1 MPLSRPPPFRAI
13 EPVVKGWSVSRAALL
28 SMDLQLSTLARVPAG
43 YLPAAVRALETA
55 RAAQLAV
62 IHVVLQLC
70 PGHVDVHPRNK
81 IFGSL
86 PARQFTADD
95 PGAAIHPDVA
105 PRGGEIVVHKNRV
118 SAFAGNNLRQILD
131 AQDIDHLVLA
141 GIATSGIVLST
152 ALQAADL
159 DYRVT
164 VLSDA
169 CADRDP
175 DLHDA
180 LVTKVFNRRGD
191 VLTTR
196 EWAHECLRN
205 LQ

>member
-1 MPLSRPPPFRAI
+1 MPRT
-13 EPVVKGWSVSRAALL
+13 ALL
-28 SMDLQLSTLARVPAG
+28 AMDLQLSTIAHVPAD

-55 RAAQLAV
+55 RSAGIPV
-62 IHVVLQLC
+62 IHVVLQLR
-70 PGHVDVHPRNK
+70 PGHVDVHSRNK

-86 PARQFTADD
+86 PAHLYTADD

-105 PRGGEIVVHKNRV
+105 PRGDEIVVHKNRV
-118 SAFAGNNLRQILD
+118 SAFAGNNLQQILT

-180 LVTKVFNRRGD
+180 LVTKVLGRRGD
-191 VLTTR
+191 VATTG
-196 EWAHECLRN
+196 EWAATLPTEA
-205 LQ
+205 